1 MEVVQLTKKYLVI
14 ILSVFF
20 TIMISCNDGVETGGQ
35 SKTGQNQNKIFE
47 TFAKNLEKSILEGN
61 YSFLNTS
68 WDIELF
74 KQKIK
79 ANGKVKASVL
89 EGGEKY
95 YRKVIFKSNNDMV
108 DEVKRYNKFVLSR
121 FYFDGKTPKAIYT
134 FKSDLG
140 INFIEFVLRKKGE
153 EIKIVDFY
161 NFQMGEYYSLSVYKM
176 IKNLE
181 KYGSNEGAYSDA
193 LYLSN
198 LSIKLINDEQYQKA
212 WETVNKIA
220 DKMIV
225 ENYFQVKRI
234 TVARTNPTKTYIQA
248 MQDFIDLNPE
258 NERLK
263 LYYQSLIYQKQGK
276 RRKLKQSNKQMKEI
290 VGESELFGK

>member
-1 MEVVQLTKKYLVI
+1 MKAIYLMNVKSI
-14 ILSVFF
+14 SFLALIFIVLLSCSNE
-20 TIMISCNDGVETGGQ
+20 TETGNN
-35 SKTGQNQNKIFE
+35 SKADQEQNKVFE
-47 TFAKNLEKSILEGN
+47 TFAKDLEKSILEGN

-108 DEVKRYNKFVLSR
+108 DEVKRHNKFVLSR
-121 FYFDGKTPKAIYT
+121 FYLDGKTPKAIYT

-176 IKNLE
+176 IKNLT

-198 LSIKLINDEQYQKA
+198 LGIKLINDEQYQKA
-212 WETVNKIA
+212 WETVNKIS
-220 DKMIV
+220 DKMIK

-234 TVARTNPTKTYIQA
+234 TVARRNSTKIYIQA
-248 MQDFIDLNPE
+248 MQEFIDLNPK

-263 LYYQSLIYQKQGK
+263 LYYQSIIYQKQGK

-290 VGESELFGK
+290 VGDSELFGK